1 MSYPEL
7 DNPPAAP
14 VDETDTTLGEI
25 DLSKIDLPIQGWAFR
40 FRRVD
45 VGVGGVVPFH
55 SHERR
60 PALLHILTG
69 EITEY
74 STAENGPVVRKAG
87 ETIPEFGPISHW
99 WKNTGTEPVIILA
112 ADIAEPE
119 KCVNGE
125 C

>member
-1 MSYPEL
+1 MSYAEL
-7 DNPPAAP
+7 ENPPTEP
-14 VDETDTTLGEI
+14 VDETDNLLAEI
-25 DLSKIDLPIQGWAFR
+25 DLRKIDLPMAKMMFR

-45 VGVGGVVPFH
+45 VGVGGVVPWH

-74 STAENGPVVRKAG
+74 STGEKGPIVRKAG
-87 ETIPEFGPISHW
+87 ETIPEFGDVSHW
-99 WKNTGTEPVIILA
+99 WKNTGSEHVIILA
-112 ADIAEPE
+112 ADLAEPE
-119 KCVNGE
+119 NCNAGE

>member
-1 MSYPEL
+1 MSYAEL
-7 DNPPAAP
+7 QNPPTEP

-25 DLSKIDLPIQGWAFR
+25 DLSTIDLPVNQWSFR

-60 PALLHILTG
+60 PALLYIMQG

-74 STAENGPVVRKAG
+74 STAASGPVVRRAG
-87 ETIPEFGPISHW
+87 ETIPEFGAVSHW
-99 WKNTGTEPVIILA
+99 WRNTGDTPVVILA
-112 ADIAEPE
+112 ADLAEPSE
-119 KCVNGE
+119 CVNGE

>member
-1 MSYPEL
+1 MAFDEL
-7 DNPPAAP
+7 KNPPTEP
-14 VDETDTTLGEI
+14 VDETVGEI
-25 DLSKIDLPIQGWAFR
+25 DLGTLDLPVQTWALR

-45 VGVGGVVPFH
+45 VGVGGIVPWH

-74 STAENGPVVRKAG
+74 STAETGPVVRRAG
-87 ETIPEFGPISHW
+87 ETIPEFGPVSHW

-112 ADIAEPE
+112 ADVAEPA
-119 KCVNGE
+119 KCVSGE

>member
-1 MSYPEL
+1 MPYREL
-7 DNPPAAP
+7 ENPPTAP
-14 VDETDTTLGEI
+14 VDETDITLGEI
-25 DLSKIDLPIQGWAFR
+25 DLSKINLPVQNWAFR

-74 STAENGPVVRKAG
+74 STAETGPVVRKAG
-87 ETIPEFGPISHW
+87 ETIPEFGPVSHW

-112 ADIAEPE
+112 ADLAEPSE
-119 KCVNGE
+119 CVNGE